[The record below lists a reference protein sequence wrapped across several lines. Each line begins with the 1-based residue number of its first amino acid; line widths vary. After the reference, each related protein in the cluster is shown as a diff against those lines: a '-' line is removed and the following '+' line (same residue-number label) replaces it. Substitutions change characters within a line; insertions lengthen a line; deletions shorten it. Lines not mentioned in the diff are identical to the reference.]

1 MAADATRELLIL
13 GILRRAPMS
22 AYHVDRAV
30 HGHSPLYRP
39 LKSGNVYYALDRLAL
54 EGLVVERKAK
64 AARGPS
70 RTKSV
75 YRLSAAGERR
85 FRSLL
90 RETLLDVQAGDA
102 ALQVAY
108 VLLGQLARRVAA
120 ELLAERHARFVEHER
135 RLGRLLGDIESRGGS
150 AFIAHSHSFNRAR
163 AEQRF
168 LREALARLDDVK
180 WSPSWELDDGP
191 IVDEKRRL

>member
-1 MAADATRELLIL
+1 MAGDATRELLIL

-30 HGHSPLYRP
+30 HGHAPLYRP

-54 EGLVVERKAK
+54 EGFIVERKAK

-70 RTKSV
+70 RTKSI
-75 YRLSAAGERR
+75 YRLSTAGEKR
-85 FRSLL
+85 FQALL
-90 RETLLDVQAGDA
+90 RDTLLDVQAGDA
-102 ALQVAY
+102 TLQVAY
-108 VLLGQLARRVAA
+108 VLLGQLARTVAA

-135 RLGRLLGDIESRGGS
+135 RLNRLLGDIESRGGS

-168 LREALARLDDVK
+168 LRDALTRLKDAR
-180 WSPSWELDDGP
+180 WSPSWDFDDGP
-191 IVDEKRRL
+191 IVDDKRRL